1 MIKLLLFAFVFLAPN
16 TGLLQEDDVEEM
28 YKKCTVSLKWSR
40 RGEDAV
46 VTVSVKNKTRKTL
59 VDPYVYV
66 TFYDAEGN
74 EVAADGKTYFVKVKQ
89 GKTKR
94 MEGRIWDY
102 IPEEATEVKGVVE
115 GGEFE

>member
-1 MIKLLLFAFVFLAPN
+1 MIKLLLFVFVFLAPY
-16 TGLLQEDDVEEM
+16 TVLSQEDDVEKM
-28 YKKCTVSLKWSR
+28 YEKCTVSLKWSR

-46 VTVSVKNKTRKTL
+46 VTVTIKNMTKKTL

-66 TFYDAEGN
+66 TFYDDEGN
-74 EVAADGKTYFVKVKQ
+74 EVAADGKTYFVKVKR